1 MKYILTVLL
10 TFLSWIQLFPA
21 NLMPPGYRADYTGPV
36 IVDCIEYYISPSE
49 KVAVVTDDYFY
60 KMDNY
65 GAEEI
70 PSWQESVGESVEI
83 PPRFVYEEDTY
94 TVIGIDLRWAS
105 HIKEVKLPPTI
116 KYIHG
121 FIGQGGTWNGG
132 ELVLPEQ
139 LIAMEGFCQTCFESI
154 SFPET
159 FTTFSAWF
167 GGGNECL
174 REFVM
179 PPMVTEIPEFDS
191 VGSRGGFLSGCPALV
206 HLDLGNKIEV
216 IPFESFTHLPSLK
229 TIRIPESV
237 KVIAKA
243 AFNYCSGVEEIYLPT
258 HPIELG
264 ESFLQLTN
272 LRRIHVPCAEPYD
285 ISRYSFPDTDFGECV
300 VIVPDGCA
308 EGYASRTGW
317 NRFRIIEESQAGA
330 VSPEES
336 GVPVRWVDMEGR
348 RVGSLAPGQPG
359 IRIEGDRRTKVIG
372 R

>member
-1 MKYILTVLL
+1 MRNIIAVILAFMLGVQFLVAEVLP
-10 TFLSWIQLFPA
+10 Q
-21 NLMPPGYRADYTGPV
+21 GYEDNYTGPV
-36 IVDCIEYYISPSE
+36 MVDGIGYRINSTE
-49 KVAVVTDDYFY
+49 KLAVVVDEFDPGC
-60 KMDNY
+60 DCGN
-65 GAEEI
+65 GEV
-70 PSWQESVGESVEI
+70 PSWQADLSGVLEI
-83 PPRFVYEEDTY
+83 PAQFEYEGEVYTI
-94 TVIGIDLRWAS
+94 IGINTPWN
-105 HIKEVKLPPTI
+105 IKITDVKLPSTI
-116 KYIHG
+116 QYMNSFYG
-121 FIGQGGTWNGG
+121 FGGSLNGG
-132 ELVLPEQ
+132 ELVLPAN
-139 LIAMEGFCQTCFESI
+139 LIAMQGFTATMFTSL
-154 SFPET
+154 SFPEK
-159 FTTFSAWF
+159 FTTFSSSF
-167 GGGNECL
+167 GSKNEFL

-179 PPMVTEIPEFDS
+179 PPMVTELPEPKES
-191 VGSRGGFLSGCPALV
+191 IENQRFLNKCPALV

-216 IPFESFTHLPSLK
+216 IPFESFMHLTALK

-243 AFNYCSGVEEIYLPT
+243 AFNYCSGVEDIYLPT

-359 IRIEGDRRTKVIG
+359 IRIEGDRRTRVIG